1 MFFEGI
7 ESKPKPCQ
15 FRRLRGQPSIHFQW
29 RSTTKVLMVEA
40 GPLLPP
46 SKLGTREQRHVFEGI
61 ESKPKPCQFKWLRT
75 AFHSFSMEK
84 HYKGLDGGSRT
95 PTCTIKAGY
104 NREQRRVFE
113 GIESKFKLRHREFAT
128 NGSCVCLFHLW
139 FQLQAHWLENLV
151 SCRMIMYE
159 WDKHQTVVA
168 LFRAARGCR
177 CPC

>member
-1 MFFEGI
+1 MI
-7 ESKPKPCQ
+7 EDSLPFVYGEALQRSWWWKQDNCFHNQHWVPESNGSSN
-15 FRRLRGQPSIHFQW
+15 RVNSEDWGQPSIRFPW
-29 RSTTKVLMVEA
+29 RSTSKVLMVEA

-46 SKLGTREQRHVFEGI
+46 SKLGTREQRH
-61 ESKPKPCQFKWLRT
+61 
-75 AFHSFSMEK
+75 
-84 HYKGLDGGSRT
+84 
-95 PTCTIKAGY
+95 
-104 NREQRRVFE
+104 VFE

-151 SCRMIMYE
+151 SRRMIMYE

-168 LFRAARGCR
+168 LFHAAGGCR